1 MSNPSAIAFLLAL
14 AAAPLCAQA
23 PLVGQATDVAPA
35 APGWNAQRAE
45 HLLNRASFGARP
57 AEIDFAVRTG
67 QREFVRLLLQGF
79 VEPAE
84 PFFLDPPVR
93 PDRRELAAMDEK
105 QRRDALERFRRDERE
120 MLFAYS
126 GWWIEQM
133 VEAEHP
139 LREKLVL
146 FWHGYFTS
154 SMRDVK
160 NAEAMIRQ
168 NELFRRHALGNFG
181 ELLRAVLRDPAMLEY
196 LDNNQNR
203 KDKPNENLARELME
217 LFTLG
222 VGNYSEQ
229 DIKEAARALTGWRT
243 QGGNEALYAA
253 RQHDNGKKTILG
265 RTGRFDADDLVDI
278 LLEQPAC
285 PRWVAG
291 RLLEHFEGRK
301 PSEERLTEY
310 ATLLKNSKYELA
322 PFFEKLLLD
331 ERFYAPELVGERIA
345 GPVEYMV
352 GSVRRLGVAV
362 PPSLLWLA
370 AGQLGQR
377 LFDPP
382 NVKGWEGGEAW
393 ITTSTLLARGNM
405 AGMLLG
411 VVRLEDVLKDDAF
424 DAGDEPG
431 MMGGEMA
438 GAPMD
443 GAMGGDSMSSGE
455 MSGAP
460 KTPRKPEKKVDL
472 GPELTA
478 MKRLLGTVYYPR
490 INLTARLSRTGRSTD
505 GEIIDFLADELLP
518 IALTDESRSAL
529 VEFLAS
535 ERRALDC
542 DDGRL
547 LGAGVK
553 AEGVLRRLAHL
564 ILSMP
569 EAQVS

>member
-1 MSNPSAIAFLLAL
+1 MPIALSIAQLAASLAL
-14 AAAPLCAQA
+14 AAPQSPEWTPAQ
-23 PLVGQATDVAPA
+23 
-35 APGWNAQRAE
+35 AE

-57 AEIDFAVRTG
+57 AEVESAVRAG
-67 QREFVRLLLQGF
+67 RQVLVEQILKGF

-84 PFFLDPPVR
+84 PFFVDAPVR
-93 PDRRELAAMDEK
+93 PDRRELEGLTEK
-105 QRRDALERFRRDERE
+105 QRRDALDRYRREERE
-120 MLFAYS
+120 LLFAYA

-139 LREKLVL
+139 LREKMVL

-154 SMRDVK
+154 SMRDVR

-181 ELLRAVLRDPAMLEY
+181 QLLRAVLRDPAMLEY

-203 KDKPNENLARELME
+203 KDKPNENLARELLE

-222 VGNYSEQ
+222 LGNYTEQ

-243 QGGNEALYAA
+243 QAGSEALYSP

-278 LLEQPAC
+278 VLAHPAC
-285 PRWVAG
+285 PRRVAG
-291 RLLEHFEGRK
+291 KLLEHFEGRA
-301 PSEERLTEY
+301 PSEERLAEY
-310 ATLLKNSKYELA
+310 AQFLKDSKYELA

-331 ERFYAPELVGERIA
+331 ERFYAPEVIGERIA
-345 GPVEYMV
+345 GPVEYLV
-352 GSVRRLGVAV
+352 GSVRRLGVQV
-362 PPSLLWLA
+362 PPPLLWLA

-382 NVKGWEGGEAW
+382 NVKGWDGGEAW
-393 ITTSTLLARGNM
+393 ISTSTLLARGNM

-411 VVRLEDVLKDDAF
+411 VVKLEDVLKDDAF
-424 DAGDEPG
+424 EAGDEPG
-431 MMGGEMA
+431 MMDGGM
-438 GAPMD
+438 M
-443 GAMGGDSMSSGE
+443 GDSMGPKPAA
-455 MSGAP
+455 GA
-460 KTPRKPEKKVDL
+460 EKKVDL
-472 GPELTA
+472 GPELSA
-478 MKRLLGTVYYPR
+478 MKRMLGTVYYPR
-490 INLTARLSRTGRSTD
+490 INLTARVSRVGLSSD

-518 IALTDESRSAL
+518 IALTPLSRAAL
-529 VEFLAS
+529 VEFLEN
-535 ERRALDC
+535 ERRQLDV

-564 ILSMP
+564 ILSLP

>member
-1 MSNPSAIAFLLAL
+1 MPIAFSIAPLVVSLAL
-14 AAAPLCAQA
+14 AAPHSSEWSPAQ
-23 PLVGQATDVAPA
+23 
-35 APGWNAQRAE
+35 AE

-57 AEIDFAVRTG
+57 AEVDSALRLGRAELVR
-67 QREFVRLLLQGF
+67 QLLSGF

-84 PFFLDPPVR
+84 PFFVDAPVR
-93 PDRRELAAMDEK
+93 PDRRELEGLSEK
-105 QRRDALERFRRDERE
+105 QRRDALDRYRREERE
-120 MLFAYS
+120 LLFAYA

-139 LREKLVL
+139 LREKMVL

-154 SMRDVK
+154 SMRDVR

-203 KDKPNENLARELME
+203 KDKPNENFARELLE

-222 VGNYSEQ
+222 LGNYTEQ

-243 QGGNEALYAA
+243 QGGSEALYSP

-278 LLEQPAC
+278 VLAHPAC
-285 PRWVAG
+285 PRRVAG
-291 RLLEHFEGRK
+291 KLLEHFEGRA
-301 PSEERLTEY
+301 PSEERLREY
-310 ATLLKNSKYELA
+310 AQFLLDSKYELA

-331 ERFYAPELVGERIA
+331 ERFYSPEVIGERIA

-352 GSVRRLGVAV
+352 GSVRRLGVQV
-362 PPSLLWLA
+362 PPPLLWLA

-382 NVKGWEGGEAW
+382 NVKGWDGGEAW
-393 ITTSTLLARGNM
+393 ISTSTLLARGNM

-411 VVRLEDVLKDDAF
+411 VVKLEDVLKDDSF
-424 DAGDEPG
+424 EAGDAPG
-431 MMGGEMA
+431 MMDGGM
-438 GAPMD
+438 M
-443 GAMGGDSMSSGE
+443 GDSM
-455 MSGAP
+455 AP
-460 KTPRKPEKKVDL
+460 KPASGGDKKVDL
-472 GPELTA
+472 GPELSA
-478 MKRLLGTVYYPR
+478 MKRMLGTVYYPR
-490 INLTARLSRTGRSTD
+490 INLSARVSRVGLASD

-518 IALTDESRSAL
+518 VALTPLSRAAL
-529 VEFLAS
+529 VEFLEN
-535 ERRALDC
+535 ERRQLDV

-547 LGAGVK
+547 LSAGVK

-564 ILSMP
+564 ILSLP

>member
-1 MSNPSAIAFLLAL
+1 MPIALSIAPLVVSLAL
-14 AAAPLCAQA
+14 AAPHSSEWSPAQ
-23 PLVGQATDVAPA
+23 
-35 APGWNAQRAE
+35 AE

-57 AEIDFAVRTG
+57 AEVESALRLGRAELVR
-67 QREFVRLLLQGF
+67 QLLSGF

-84 PFFLDPPVR
+84 PFFVDAPVR
-93 PDRRELAAMDEK
+93 PDRRELEGLSEK
-105 QRRDALERFRRDERE
+105 QRRDALDRYRREERE
-120 MLFAYS
+120 LLFAYA

-139 LREKLVL
+139 LREKMVL

-154 SMRDVK
+154 SMRDVR

-203 KDKPNENLARELME
+203 KDKPNENLARELLE

-222 VGNYSEQ
+222 LGNYTEQ

-243 QGGNEALYAA
+243 QGGSEALYSP

-278 LLEQPAC
+278 VLAHPAC
-285 PRWVAG
+285 PRRVAG
-291 RLLEHFEGRK
+291 KLLEHFEGRA
-301 PSEERLTEY
+301 PSEERLREY
-310 ATLLKNSKYELA
+310 AQFLLDSKYELA

-331 ERFYAPELVGERIA
+331 ERFYSPEVIGERIA

-352 GSVRRLGVAV
+352 GSVRRLGVQV
-362 PPSLLWLA
+362 PPPLLWLA

-382 NVKGWEGGEAW
+382 NVKGWDGGEAW
-393 ITTSTLLARGNM
+393 ISTSTLLARGNM

-411 VVRLEDVLKDDAF
+411 VVKLEDVLKDDSF
-424 DAGDEPG
+424 EAGDAPG
-431 MMGGEMA
+431 MMDGGM
-438 GAPMD
+438 M
-443 GAMGGDSMSSGE
+443 GDSMGPKPASG
-455 MSGAP
+455 GD
-460 KTPRKPEKKVDL
+460 KDKKVDL
-472 GPELTA
+472 GPELSA
-478 MKRLLGTVYYPR
+478 MKRMLGTVYYPR
-490 INLTARLSRTGRSTD
+490 INLSARVSRAGLASD

-518 IALTDESRSAL
+518 VALTPLSRAAL
-529 VEFLAS
+529 VEFLEN
-535 ERRALDC
+535 ERRQLDV

-547 LGAGVK
+547 LSAGVK

-564 ILSMP
+564 ILSLP

>member
-1 MSNPSAIAFLLAL
+1 MPLSLSIAVLFTGLAL
-14 AAAPLCAQA
+14 AQSTPSEWSAA
-23 PLVGQATDVAPA
+23 
-35 APGWNAQRAE
+35 RAE

-57 AEIDFAVRTG
+57 AEIDSAVRTG
-67 QREFVRLLLQGF
+67 QATLVKQLLTGF
-79 VEPAE
+79 VEPGE
-84 PFFLDPPVR
+84 PFFVDPPLR
-93 PDRRELAAMDEK
+93 PERRELEALSEK
-105 QRRDALERFRRDERE
+105 ERREALERYRRDERE
-120 MLFAYS
+120 LLFAYA

-154 SMRDVK
+154 SMRDVR
-160 NAEAMIRQ
+160 NAGAMIRQ

-243 QGGNEALYAA
+243 QGGSEALYAP

-278 LLEQPAC
+278 LLAHPAC
-285 PRWVAG
+285 SRWLAG
-291 RLLEHFEGRK
+291 KLLAHFEGRK
-301 PSEERLTEY
+301 PSEERLAEY
-310 ATLLKNSKYELA
+310 AAHLNDSKYELA

-331 ERFYAPELVGERIA
+331 ERFYAADVIGERIA

-352 GSVRRLGVAV
+352 GSVRRLGVQV

-393 ITTSTLLARGNM
+393 ISTSTLLARGNM

-411 VVRLEDVLKDDAF
+411 VVKLEDVLKDDSF
-424 DAGDEPG
+424 DVGDEPG
-431 MMGGEMA
+431 MME
-438 GAPMD
+438 D
-443 GAMGGDSMSSGE
+443 GMMGDSMT
-455 MSGAP
+455 P
-460 KTPRKPEKKVDL
+460 KPAAKDEKRGDKKVDL

-478 MKRLLGTVYYPR
+478 MKRMLGTVYYPR
-490 INLTARLSRTGRSTD
+490 IHLTARVARAGVATD

-518 IALTDESRSAL
+518 IALTVDSRAAL
-529 VEFLAS
+529 VEFL
-535 ERRALDC
+535 ERERLGLDA

-547 LGAGVK
+547 LAAGVK

-564 ILSMP
+564 ILSLP

>member
-1 MSNPSAIAFLLAL
+1 MPIVLSIAQLVASLAL
-14 AAAPLCAQA
+14 AA
-23 PLVGQATDVAPA
+23 PA
-35 APGWNAQRAE
+35 SSEWTPERAE

-57 AEIDFAVRTG
+57 AEIEAAVRTG
-67 QREFVRLLLQGF
+67 QQALVQQLLSGF

-84 PFFLDPPVR
+84 PFFVDAPVR
-93 PDRRELAAMDEK
+93 PDRRQLEGLSEK
-105 QRRDALERFRRDERE
+105 QRRDALERYRRDERE
-120 MLFAYS
+120 LLFAYA

-133 VEAEHP
+133 IEAEHP

-154 SMRDVK
+154 SMREVR
-160 NAEAMIRQ
+160 NGEAMIRQ

-203 KDKPNENLARELME
+203 KDKPNENLARELLE

-222 VGNYSEQ
+222 LGNYSEQ

-243 QGGNEALYAA
+243 QGGSEALYSP

-278 LLEQPAC
+278 VLAHPAC
-285 PRWVAG
+285 PRRVAG
-291 RLLEHFEGRK
+291 KLLEHFEGRA
-301 PSEERLTEY
+301 PSEERLAEY
-310 ATLLKNSKYELA
+310 AQFLKDAKYELA

-331 ERFYAPELVGERIA
+331 ERFYAEGVIGERIA

-352 GSVRRLGVAV
+352 GSVRRLGVRV

-393 ITTSTLLARGNM
+393 ISTSTLLARGNM

-411 VVRLEDVLKDDAF
+411 VVKLEDVLKDDAF
-424 DAGDEPG
+424 DTGDEPG
-431 MMGGEMA
+431 A
-438 GAPMD
+438 MD
-443 GAMGGDSMSSGE
+443 GGMMGDSMGAATGGA
-455 MSGAP
+455 SGAKRP
-460 KTPRKPEKKVDL
+460 AGADKKVDL
-472 GPELTA
+472 GPELGA
-478 MKRLLGTVYYPR
+478 MKRMLGTVYYPR
-490 INLTARLSRTGRSTD
+490 INLTARVSRAGVASD
-505 GEIIDFLADELLP
+505 GQIIDFLADELLP
-518 IALTDESRSAL
+518 IALTPLSRAAL
-529 VEFLAS
+529 VEFLES
-535 ERRALDC
+535 ERRQLDV

-553 AEGVLRRLAHL
+553 TEGVLRRLAHL
-564 ILSMP
+564 VLSLP
-569 EAQVS
+569 EAQVN

>member
-1 MSNPSAIAFLLAL
+1 MQPSNLFASLL
-14 AAAPLCAQA
+14 AAAALSA
-23 PLVGQATDVAPA
+23 PLVAQTPAPSTESA
-35 APGWNAQRAE
+35 WTAERAE

-57 AEIDFAVRTG
+57 AEIDSAVRTG
-67 QREFVRLLLQGF
+67 QRELVRQLLTGF
-79 VEPAE
+79 VEPGE
-84 PFFLDPPVR
+84 PFFVDAPVR
-93 PDRRELAAMDEK
+93 PTRRELEGLGEK
-105 QRRDALERFRRDERE
+105 ERRDALDRYRRDERE
-120 MLFAYS
+120 LLFAYA

-154 SMRDVK
+154 SMRDVR
-160 NAEAMIRQ
+160 NGEAMIRQ

-222 VGNYSEQ
+222 VGNYTEQ

-243 QGGNEALYAA
+243 QDGSEALYSP

-265 RTGRFDADDLVDI
+265 RTGRFDADDLVD
-278 LLEQPAC
+278 LLLAQPAC

-301 PSEERLTEY
+301 PSEARLAEY
-310 ATLLKNSKYELA
+310 ARHLKDSKFELT

-331 ERFYAPELVGERIA
+331 ERFYGPDVVGERIA

-352 GSVRRLGVAV
+352 GSVRRLGVQV

-393 ITTSTLLARGNM
+393 ISTSTLLARGNM

-411 VVRLEDVLKDDAF
+411 VVKLEDVLKDDAF
-424 DAGDEPG
+424 EFEADPSMMDAEGG
-431 MMGGEMA
+431 MMG
-438 GAPMD
+438 
-443 GAMGGDSMSSGE
+443 DSMASSRPA
-455 MSGAP
+455 STP
-460 KTPRKPEKKVDL
+460 KEGKKVDL
-472 GPELTA
+472 GPDMTA
-478 MKRLLGTVYYPR
+478 MKRMLGAIYYPR
-490 INLTARLSRTGRSTD
+490 VNLSARMARLGAGTD
-505 GEIIDFLADELLP
+505 GEIIDVLADELLP
-518 IALTDESRSAL
+518 IALTAESRAAL
-529 VEFLAS
+529 VEFM
-535 ERRALDC
+535 ERERLGLDL

-547 LGAGVK
+547 LAAGVK

-564 ILSMP
+564 ILSLP

>member
-1 MSNPSAIAFLLAL
+1 MTISISLAALLAAF
-14 AAAPLCAQA
+14 AAQGA
-23 PLVGQATDVAPA
+23 GSDT
-35 APGWNAQRAE
+35 WNAARAE

-57 AEIDFAVRTG
+57 AEIDSALRTG
-67 QREFVRLLLQGF
+67 QRELVKQLLTGF

-84 PFFLDPPVR
+84 PFFVDPPIR
-93 PDRRELAAMDEK
+93 PERRELEALSEK
-105 QRRDALERFRRDERE
+105 ERRDALERFRRDERE
-120 MLFAYS
+120 LLFAYA

-139 LREKLVL
+139 LREKMVL

-154 SMRDVK
+154 SMRDVR

-222 VGNYSEQ
+222 VGAYSEQ

-243 QGGNEALYAA
+243 QGGSEALYAP

-265 RTGRFDADDLVDI
+265 RTGRFNADDLVDI
-278 LLEQPAC
+278 LLAQPAC

-291 RLLEHFEGRK
+291 KLLEHFEGRK
-301 PSEERLTEY
+301 PTENRLAEY
-310 ATLLKNSKYELA
+310 AAHLKDSKYELA

-331 ERFYAPELVGERIA
+331 ERFYANDVIGERIA

-352 GSVRRLGVAV
+352 GSVRRLGVQV

-393 ITTSTLLARGNM
+393 ISTSTLLARGNM
-405 AGMLLG
+405 AGMLIG
-411 VVRLEDVLKDDAF
+411 VVKLEDVLKDDSF
-424 DAGDEPG
+424 DIGAAPETMDGG
-431 MMGGEMA
+431 MMG
-438 GAPMD
+438 
-443 GAMGGDSMSSGE
+443 DSMT
-455 MSGAP
+455 P
-460 KTPRKPEKKVDL
+460 KPAAKGEKKVDL
-472 GPELTA
+472 GPELSA
-478 MKRLLGTVYYPR
+478 MKRMLGTVYYPR
-490 INLTARLSRTGRSTD
+490 INLTARVARAGVATD
-505 GEIIDFLADELLP
+505 AEIIDFLGDELLP
-518 IALTDESRSAL
+518 IALTVDSRAAL
-529 VEFLAS
+529 VEFL
-535 ERRALDC
+535 ERERLALDA

-547 LGAGVK
+547 LAAGVK

-564 ILSMP
+564 ILSLP